1 MQLDHV
7 VDRRHSYT
15 YLHFTAIALYRYLA
29 PGYYGVR
36 LLVTATGFSVVCRLA
51 IVATQNHHFGHLS
64 VNIGQFCHSAGLWV
78 RAMLYWRTMFT
89 TNAPRDCGKYQLS
102 QMDQRDLLYTDMDAQ
117 CDKLAKVIG
126 RTSTEMSTQLWLVVS
141 YRPIMPLK
149 L

>member
-1 MQLDHV
+1 
-7 VDRRHSYT
+7 
-15 YLHFTAIALYRYLA
+15 
-29 PGYYGVR
+29 
-36 LLVTATGFSVVCRLA
+36 
-51 IVATQNHHFGHLS
+51 
-64 VNIGQFCHSAGLWV
+64 
-78 RAMLYWRTMFT
+78 MLYWRTMFT